1 MQPTATPS
9 TPTAAYEAE
18 PMINAQ
24 QAAAALGLPAY
35 WFADPKQR
43 AKYRIPH
50 YRLVGRVRFRLSELT
65 AWSARSACP
74 GAPRREVTP

>member
-9 TPTAAYEAE
+9 TPAPACGAE
-18 PMINAQ
+18 PMLNAH
-24 QAAAALGLPAY
+24 QAADALGLPVY

-50 YRLVGRVRFRLSELT
+50 YRLVTRVRFRLSELT
-65 AWSARSACP
+65 AWSARSASTT
-74 GAPRREVTP
+74 APRREVTP

>member
-1 MQPTATPS
+1 M
-9 TPTAAYEAE
+9 AAYEAE
-18 PMINAQ
+18 PMINAH

-65 AWSARSACP
+65 AWSARSASTT
-74 GAPRREVTP
+74 APRREVTP